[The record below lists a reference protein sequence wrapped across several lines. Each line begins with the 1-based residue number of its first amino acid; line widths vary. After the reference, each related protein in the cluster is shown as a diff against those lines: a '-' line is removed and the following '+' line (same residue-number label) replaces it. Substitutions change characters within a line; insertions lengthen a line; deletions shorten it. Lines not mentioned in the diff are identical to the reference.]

1 VSLAIRASSERI
13 LSRESARSRAHSRT
27 AVTTES
33 RGDPLKVLSALGHLH
48 LRGRLEQERETMIG
62 TPRRLARFSVAV
74 AGQLAI
80 AVTAPTFDTRR
91 PTSDV

>member
-33 RGDPLKVLSALGHLH
+33 QGDPFFRDDIWITEGQVL
-48 LRGRLEQERETMIG
+48 RLQ
-62 TPRRLARFSVAV
+62 
-74 AGQLAI
+74 AGQTPNLPFR
-80 AVTAPTFDTRR
+80 VVQR
-91 PTSDV
+91 PADQQPSM